1 MKKVFF
7 IVVLSPLLFLYC
19 THSTTL
25 SEQLKLNFSTH
36 LKMVDSSLILDSF
49 KIIRIDTMDQR
60 LGRITDTMDYKRE
73 LHRVQGELANAIVEQ
88 KKDSIIFYKDEI
100 NYILPQLDS
109 LTNSISRADTTKKFG
124 IIVSCLFQIRKNN
137 EYQKKAV
144 NYFLDNKMN
153 IRNSDMIDTV
163 IQGAYLKLN

>member
-1 MKKVFF
+1 
-7 IVVLSPLLFLYC
+7 
-19 THSTTL
+19 
-25 SEQLKLNFSTH
+25 
-36 LKMVDSSLILDSF
+36 
-49 KIIRIDTMDQR
+49 MDQR